1 MEWTERP
8 FLRQWVQFHFIGSPF
23 VRRWGWGC
31 SLIRGVSSIRTRPAS
46 LGFYSHQE
54 PSGAGGRREGMWAP
68 FAFLGGLQIVNEIAL
83 DRTAFSSYPLFAA
96 WLYYRTVASWAF
108 F

>member
-1 MEWTERP
+1 
-8 FLRQWVQFHFIGSPF
+8 
-23 VRRWGWGC
+23 
-31 SLIRGVSSIRTRPAS
+31 
-46 LGFYSHQE
+46 
-54 PSGAGGRREGMWAP
+54 MWAP

-83 DRTAFSSYPLFAA
+83 DRTAFSSYPA

>member
-1 MEWTERP
+1 
-8 FLRQWVQFHFIGSPF
+8 
-23 VRRWGWGC
+23 
-31 SLIRGVSSIRTRPAS
+31 
-46 LGFYSHQE
+46 
-54 PSGAGGRREGMWAP
+54 MWAP
-68 FAFLGGLQIVNEIAL
+68 FAFAFLGGLQIVNEIAL